1 MEAGDQGEGIV
12 NALFD
17 ELDYALHLA
26 RARRGMSQRDFADLV
41 GLSPSRV
48 ARLERGQ
55 GLGAFAEVQRVLG
68 SAGLRLAVVD
78 EGAADWEPAT
88 DSWEFRDLAGRRF
101 PAHRTAVLRRGV
113 QTWEWGRYGG
123 EPPPFAWS
131 THDPLR
137 EHRELREWSAQ
148 QDVSRRSADGSS

>member
-1 MEAGDQGEGIV
+1 MESEDENHDPIGTF
-12 NALFD
+12 FD

-26 RARRGMSQRDFADLV
+26 RARRGLSQRDFAELV

-55 GLGAFAEVQRVLG
+55 GLTALAEVQRVLV

-78 EGAADWEPAT
+78 GGAEDWEPAT

-101 PAHRTAVLRRGV
+101 PAHRTAMLRRGLH
-113 QTWEWGRYGG
+113 TWEWTRYGG
-123 EPPPFAWS
+123 EPPPFTWC
-131 THDPLR
+131 TNDPLR
-137 EHRELREWSAQ
+137 ERREMREWWQRAQ
-148 QDVSRRSADGSS
+148 SDEA